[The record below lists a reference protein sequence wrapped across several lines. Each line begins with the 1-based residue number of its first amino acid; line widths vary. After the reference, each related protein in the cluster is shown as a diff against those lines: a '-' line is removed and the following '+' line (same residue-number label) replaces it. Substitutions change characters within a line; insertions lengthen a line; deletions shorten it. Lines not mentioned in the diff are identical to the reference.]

1 MKTQLGSDG
10 LVRKVV
16 LKYKLPN
23 EKTFRLV
30 DRPIHGIAV
39 VVPVEEQPTAAAE
52 DTEEPSTDDVVDV
65 AEQSKKG
72 LNPMADPFS
81 PCSPEC

>member
-1 MKTQLGSDG
+1 MAQPGSDG

-16 LKYKLPN
+16 LKYKNPN

-39 VVPVEEQPTAAAE
+39 VVPVEEQSTAPAE
-52 DTEEPSTDDVVDV
+52 DSKEDVEVV
-65 AEQSKKG
+65 AGHKKT
-72 LNPMADPFS
+72 LNPNADPFT

>member
-1 MKTQLGSDG
+1 MKTQSGSDG

-30 DRPIHGIAV
+30 DRPIHDIAV
-39 VVPVEEQPTAAAE
+39 VVPVEEQQP
-52 DTEEPSTDDVVDV
+52 
-65 AEQSKKG
+65 KKG
-72 LNPMADPFS
+72 LNPNADPFS
-81 PCSPEC
+81 PRSPEC